1 MPTDSRYRSAI
12 DQVFENLFAVK
23 HRGFSLVEVVIAV
36 GIFTASVGV
45 VLSLLPSLL
54 EQSGDS
60 TDRLVA
66 QRLSDAIRIEL
77 DRQAL
82 AVGFDALAA
91 AIPVM
96 SAPLD
101 NGWPMV
107 VTADGLRIEPAG
119 SGGIANDDRYFLVE
133 LWRFPQPPLNYD
145 AASAVLPLY
154 VRISWPHRIPGF
166 ATVTEIGDRKQL
178 TATVALDR

>member
-36 GIFTASVGV
+36 GIFTASVVV

-77 DRQAL
+77 D
-82 AVGFDALAA
+82 
-91 AIPVM
+91 
-96 SAPLD
+96 
-101 NGWPMV
+101 